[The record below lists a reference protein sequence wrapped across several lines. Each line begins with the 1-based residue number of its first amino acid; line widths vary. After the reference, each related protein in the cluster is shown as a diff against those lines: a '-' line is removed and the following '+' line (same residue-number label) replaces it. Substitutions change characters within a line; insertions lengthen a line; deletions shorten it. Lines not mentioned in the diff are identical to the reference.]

1 MNCTSYWMDAPGRR
15 IRGMWKDPVIHR
27 DRAGMN
33 SKLQRTIIPAG
44 IVLTTAQDRMA
55 WVDRLAGSVVIT
67 GGSHTVRPLQRL
79 VKIGSFDEINV
90 ILQ

>member
-1 MNCTSYWMDAPGRR
+1 
-15 IRGMWKDPVIHR
+15 
-27 DRAGMN
+27 MN

-44 IVLTTAQDRMA
+44 IALTTAQDRVT
-55 WVDRLAGSVVIT
+55 WVDRLAGSVVTT

-79 VKIGSFDEINV
+79 VKIESFDEINV